1 MRMILNLSRSGLR
14 ATALRGYIGLR
25 ACFNV
30 FGRKKCTFLRTFACF
45 FVIAFFTTLAVD
57 FAFATLSAFFAASF
71 GAGFAAAFGAGAAC
85 FACAFL
91 GAMGQEACERHELE
105 P

>member
-71 GAGFAAAFGAGAAC
+71 AAAFGAVAALGAGAAC

-91 GAMGQEACERHELE
+91 GAMGQEACERH
-105 P
+105 